1 MPDDKDM
8 KRVGGECMGVFR
20 PKQAALFEII
30 LLVALLGLIFVVG
43 SKPKGNLSK
52 LSLCM

>member
-1 MPDDKDM
+1 M
-8 KRVGGECMGVFR
+8 GGEYIGVIR
-20 PKQAALFEII
+20 PKQVALIEIN

-43 SKPKGNLSK
+43 SKSKGNLSK